1 MLTYIKGTQSDTVVT
16 LNESKTL
23 TSPYFLFVFTH
34 ISLKTVITKIVNSTD
49 DVSDYPDRCNIFQF
63 NTISLFANAAPG
75 QWFYEVYE
83 QESSTNTDPT
93 GLTLL
98 ECGKVII
105 KESITITRQGYEPT
119 TTSKGYAG

>member
-1 MLTYIKGTQSDTVVT
+1 MLTYTKGTQSDTVVT

-34 ISLKTVITKIVNSTD
+34 ISLKTVVTQIVNSTS
-49 DVSDYPDRCNIFQF
+49 DVSTHPERANVFQF
-63 NTISLFANAAPG
+63 NTISLFANAQPG
-75 QWFYEVYE
+75 QWSYEVYE
-83 QESSTNTDPT
+83 QASSTNTDPT

-105 KESITITRQGYEPT
+105 KESSSIIRQGYEPT

>member
-34 ISLKTVITKIVNSTD
+34 ISLKTIITKIVNSTD

-63 NTISLFANAAPG
+63 NTITLFASAQPG
-75 QWFYEVYE
+75 QWSYEVYE
-83 QESSTNTDPT
+83 QASSTNTDPT

-98 ECGKVII
+98 ECGKVTI
-105 KESITITRQGYEPT
+105 KESSSITRQGYEPT